1 MRYLLDTGV
10 WLRAVNELL
19 TIPPEALRLLQTS
32 GELFGLPA
40 ISLWEVGKK
49 VQAGKLPLPKE
60 LAAWFM
66 DALAPNLT
74 VLPLTPEI
82 VSNAMRLP
90 EFPNRDPAD
99 ELIVAT
105 ARVHRLTLLTAD
117 TLLKSYRHARIHY
130 FKPLSAGTRK

>member
-1 MRYLLDTGV
+1 MLDTGV

-19 TIPPEALRLLQTS
+19 TIPPETLRLLQTS

-40 ISLWEVGKK
+40 ISLWEIGKK

-60 LAAWFM
+60 LAAWFK

-74 VLPLTPEI
+74 VLPLTLEV
-82 VSNAMRLP
+82 VSDAMRLP
-90 EFPNRDPAD
+90 EFPVRDPAD

-105 ARVHRLTLLTAD
+105 ARVHRLTLLTTD
-117 TLLKSYRHARIHY
+117 TKLKGYRHARIQY
-130 FKPLSAGTRK
+130 FTPISEDRKK